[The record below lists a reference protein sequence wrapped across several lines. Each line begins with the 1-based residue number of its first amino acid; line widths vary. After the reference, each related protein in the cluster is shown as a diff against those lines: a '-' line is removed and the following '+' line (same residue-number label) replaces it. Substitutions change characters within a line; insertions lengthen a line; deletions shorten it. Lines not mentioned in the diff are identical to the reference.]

1 MPRKI
6 EAPPPRRPAY
16 FWWLLAN
23 ALALCFAVV
32 SWTVCLHVF
41 GNPEIPR
48 NYEILRK
55 IHRLPELKRYTVLD
69 VPNGSLLDP
78 KGLYSRFFGLSPD
91 QLTRLNPS
99 SSGITSPISPDR
111 SPSPTSRATIR

>member
-1 MPRKI
+1 MTHP
-6 EAPPPRRPAY
+6 AHPPCPMVRLAEIPELQTNPPCHAVVEEPAPRRPAY

-41 GNPEIPR
+41 GNPEMPR

-55 IHRLPELKRYTVLD
+55 IGRLPELKRYTVLD
-69 VPNGSLLDP
+69 VPNGNLLDP
-78 KGLYSRFFGLSPD
+78 KGLYSR
-91 QLTRLNPS
+91 S
-99 SSGITSPISPDR
+99 SA
-111 SPSPTSRATIR
+111 SR